1 MKIREGA
8 YYRTRGGHVIGPLR
22 AVSWCDRTFSALDL
36 TWHEDGSYVQG
47 VPGNLDLI
55 SEVYVS
61 DTPPGVKY
69 TEAQLREMMRDPRY
83 WRTREPEF
91 VKRVTEGF
99 RALVGGGAPPAD
111 VPAPE
116 AKSLRDEFAGRALTG
131 MMADHTA
138 PDKPPEFFA
147 DLAYK
152 YANAM
157 MEARKK

>member
-8 YYRTRGGHVIGPLR
+8 YYLMRNRQFIGPVELGAFSER
-22 AVSWCDRTFSALDL
+22 PWVSLGLAWAP
-36 TWHEDGSYVQG
+36 DGSHDPENGPHQY
-47 VPGNLDLI
+47 DLI

-61 DTPPGVKY
+61 DTPP
-69 TEAQLREMMRDPRY
+69 
-83 WRTREPEF
+83 
-91 VKRVTEGF
+91 
-99 RALVGGGAPPAD
+99 AD
-111 VPAPE
+111 APAPE
-116 AKSLRDEFAGRALTG
+116 VKTLRDEFAGRVLTG

-138 PDKPPEFFA
+138 PNKPPEFFA